1 MGGRAAEAL
10 QTPRSLGPGAWAG
23 CRDAG
28 PLRCPGVVAPAWEG
42 FARPAASPLR
52 ESAERPGGRSP
63 HCSISGDGG
72 GGAEAPGLVAPGGVQ
87 PSSQAVD
94 DLFGPGGPP
103 SNDLSRPRLL
113 WDIPKYDPLPPPAR
127 LFVLATSRVAVFSPP
142 FLTAVVCTH
151 CALFFTT
158 HSHSKPDSVTNVPST
173 TETAFSE
180 VAQGHV
186 SDSSFY

>member
-1 MGGRAAEAL
+1 MPRPRPLLFESQRKDLAAARL
-10 QTPRSLGPGAWAG
+10 AVRSRGM
-23 CRDAG
+23 
-28 PLRCPGVVAPAWEG
+28 
-42 FARPAASPLR
+42 
-52 ESAERPGGRSP
+52 
-63 HCSISGDGG
+63 
-72 GGAEAPGLVAPGGVQ
+72 GGAEATGLVAPGGVQ
-87 PSSQAVD
+87 LSSQAVD
-94 DLFGPGGPP
+94 DLFGPRGPP

-113 WDIPKYDPLPPPAR
+113 WDTPKYDPLPPPAR
-127 LFVLATSRVAVFSPP
+127 LFVLATFRVPVFSPP

-186 SDSSFY
+186 SDSFLLNSAVLSPALMAYNSSVL